1 MSVSLYIIQEH
12 SFPRGY
18 SSAHLQLVYKSRG
31 VSNTLTLSRTST
43 EYRLRGLGFEQ
54 QYNISLRARL
64 RYSYCY
70 TYIYGQYSNEVSVTT
85 METGTSVHN
94 TV

>member
-1 MSVSLYIIQEH
+1 MQEH

-18 SSAHLQLVYKSRG
+18 SSASFQLVYKSQG
-31 VSNTLTLSRTST
+31 VSNTLALFKTLT
-43 EYRLRGLGFEQ
+43 EYRLRGLRFEQ

-64 RYSYCY
+64 QYRYCSA
-70 TYIYGQYSNEVSVTT
+70 YIYGQYSNEVSITT

-94 TV
+94 TL